1 MLGRDT
7 SSTVPKLLGAVL
19 FLLVLL
25 LAIQVQADPAR
36 NLQQLN
42 QEQQFQA
49 AYELGLKQLTE
60 EAGRPAFDMAFGVA
74 ALESGHYDQALF
86 AFERVLMYD
95 RNAPLPRLELART
108 HFMLGNLMAA
118 RRHFNQVLEQDPPPP
133 PAVARRIQWFLN
145 AIDQREA
152 GRAVAASDMSARF
165 HLGAR
170 LGYDSNPRN
179 MTHQD
184 VLLFGVLLLDLPE
197 PEADTFHEVYGGV
210 TFFQQQAE
218 NWGWFVGGDLSLRTY
233 HDESE
238 MNATNF
244 NLRGGPIFL
253 GTNWRLVLPLQ
264 LGFQVRS
271 DDNRTELISLAAE
284 YTRRID
290 AEREYTLFG
299 QLSKVDHEPGDDLR
313 DVHTASTGFIYSLR
327 PSEQLRLYI
336 GPVFGNEN
344 ASETGPHFGRT
355 WYGLRSGAGYAL
367 NEMQRLD
374 FNLSHIRARHKEDDP
389 AFLTRRRDN
398 QISYG
403 VNFSHR
409 THTDLLLE
417 LGLQQSGNYSTVDLY
432 SYNRT
437 QLTAG
442 VRKEW

>member
-1 MLGRDT
+1 MLVRNTLSAASGLSGR
-7 SSTVPKLLGAVL
+7 LL
-19 FLLVLL
+19 FCLVLL
-25 LAIQVQADPAR
+25 FSVQVQADAAR
-36 NLQQLN
+36 ALQQLN

-49 AYELGLKQLTE
+49 AYELGLRQLAH

-86 AFERVLMYD
+86 AFERVLMVN

-108 HFMLGNLMAA
+108 HFMMGNLIAA

-165 HLGAR
+165 HLGIR
-170 LGYDSNPRN
+170 LGHDSNPRN

-184 VLLFGVLLLDLPE
+184 VLLFGALLLDLPE
-197 PEADTFHEVYGGV
+197 PESDTFHEVFGGV
-210 TFFQQQAE
+210 TFFQQRAE
-218 NWGWFVGGDLSLRTY
+218 SWGWFMGGDLSLRTY
-233 HDESE
+233 HDQSE

-253 GTNWRLVLPLQ
+253 GTHWRLVLPLQ

-271 DDNRTELISLAAE
+271 DDNRTELKSLAAE

-290 AEREYTLFG
+290 AARDYTLFG
-299 QLSKVDHEPGDDLR
+299 QLAKVDHEPGGALR
-313 DVHTASTGFIYSLR
+313 DVDTFTAGFIYSLR
-327 PSEQLRLYI
+327 PMEQLRLYL
-336 GPVFGNEN
+336 GPVYGNEN
-344 ASETGPHFGRT
+344 ASDEGPHFGRS

-367 NEMQRLD
+367 NEQQRLD
-374 FNLSHIRARHKEDDP
+374 FNLSHIRARHKAEDP
-389 AFLTRRRDN
+389 VFLERRTDN
-398 QISYG
+398 QTSYG
-403 VNFSHR
+403 VNFTHR
-409 THTDLLLE
+409 AANNMQLE
-417 LGLQQSGNYSTVDLY
+417 LGLQQSGNDSNMNLY
-432 SYNRT
+432 TYNRT

-442 VRKEW
+442 IRKEW